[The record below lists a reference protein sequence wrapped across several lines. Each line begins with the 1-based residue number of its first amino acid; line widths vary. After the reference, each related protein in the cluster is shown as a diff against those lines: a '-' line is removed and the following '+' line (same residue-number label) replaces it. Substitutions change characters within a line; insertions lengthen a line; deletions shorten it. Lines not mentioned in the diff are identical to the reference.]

1 MPRQEKPR
9 AEGDERWLLAPSVTN
24 LGRVWVTVL
33 FAVLTVIGVVIV
45 TVLGIKAG
53 DDRVTRVERGQ
64 VAAEAAILL
73 GRAVVA
79 LQDERGLA
87 ELWRADPSEEARE
100 LYVGAQSATDTSLA
114 LLRSGWQIRRSVL
127 DELGPPTLS
136 DLDEGVAPLADLRDT
151 HLTTR
156 ERSTVEAYAGMIDV
170 LASGARRL
178 EGVASDAAL
187 APRVRALVRI
197 LEAGE
202 ALAHQRD
209 VLVSSFADGT
219 PIREE
224 ELVKLLLL
232 QQAARTNLSSIRGLG
247 LPEIGA
253 EVSELFIAM
262 TSDDAQRLLMEV
274 QAGNEIELI
283 AWFGASSRRLESV
296 RSLVARV
303 ENDLTSIGVERRE
316 SAERTSAIS
325 AIGLVGLL
333 AVSGLAGAAAIGVA
347 RHRAQALD
355 ELGDLAKGLFEWFEP
370 ERLAKVGG
378 VIVAGRY
385 DAASEYTRAGG
396 DWYDVYSTGED
407 RVVVTIGDVAGH
419 GASATAQMAQV
430 RNLLRGITLA
440 SAGQSPAG
448 QMAQLEGALR
458 GSGTMATIF
467 HGVLDLAGGEFRY
480 TRAGHLPGLIR
491 QGDSVAALDEALGS
505 PLGAESDQRYE
516 DAIVALTIPWQ
527 IVLFT
532 DGLIEMRDADVEF
545 GIGMVAGRVA
555 SGDCVPDQLADELID
570 ARPSTLDDA
579 ALLVLGIEEVS
590 PESAGISDEEE

>member
-1 MPRQEKPR
+1 MRRQEKPR
-9 AEGDERWLLAPSVTN
+9 AEGDERWLLAPSVAN
-24 LGRVWVTVL
+24 LGRVWVTAL
-33 FAVLTVIGVVIV
+33 FAVLTIIGVVIV

-53 DDRVTRVERGQ
+53 EDRVTRVERGQ
-64 VAAEAAILL
+64 VAADVAILL

-87 ELWRADPSEEARE
+87 ELWRADPSQEVRE
-100 LYVGAQSATDTSLA
+100 LYVGAQSATDTNLA
-114 LLRSGWQIRRSVL
+114 LLRSGWQIRRAVL
-127 DELGPPTLS
+127 DDLGPPTLS
-136 DLDEGVAPLADLRDT
+136 DLDEGIAPLADLRDT
-151 HLTTR
+151 TTQ
-156 ERSTVEAYAGMIDV
+156 ERSTVEAYAGVIDV

-178 EGVASDAAL
+178 EGITSDAAL

-209 VLVSSFADGT
+209 VLVSSLADDT
-219 PIREE
+219 PISEE
-224 ELVKLLLL
+224 ELVRLLLL

-253 EVSELFIAM
+253 EVGEIFLAM
-262 TSDDAQRLLMEV
+262 TSDDAQRLLMDV
-274 QAGNEIELI
+274 QAGDEIELV
-283 AWFGASSRRLESV
+283 AWFDASSRRLESV

-303 ENDLTSIGVERRE
+303 ANDLTSTGVERRE
-316 SAERTSAIS
+316 SAERASALS

-347 RHRAQALD
+347 RQRAQALD

-370 ERLAKVGG
+370 ERLAEVEG
-378 VIVAGRY
+378 VNVAGRY

-396 DWYDVYSTGED
+396 DWYDVYSTGEG

-505 PLGAESDQRYE
+505 PLGAESDQLYE
-516 DAIVALTIPWQ
+516 DAIVTLTIPWQ

-532 DGLIEMRDADVEF
+532 DGLIEIRDADVEF

-579 ALLVLGIEEVS
+579 ALLVLGIEEDS
-590 PESAGISDEEE
+590 PESAGISDRLA